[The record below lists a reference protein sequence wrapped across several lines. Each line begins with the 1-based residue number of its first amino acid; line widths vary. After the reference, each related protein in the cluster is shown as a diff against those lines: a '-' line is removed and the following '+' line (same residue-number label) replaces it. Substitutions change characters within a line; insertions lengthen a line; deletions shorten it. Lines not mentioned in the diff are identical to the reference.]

1 MAIDNTNSQRISTI
15 MYELSD
21 RAKDYIQRTEQFIKD
36 EIEPVEADFW
46 HEVHR
51 LNVDGD
57 WTKWQWPAMLET
69 LKAKAK
75 AAGLWNMFLPD
86 ATLGAGLSVQEYAHI
101 AERTGRSL
109 IAPTVFNC
117 NAPDTGN
124 MEVLWRYGSEAQ
136 QEQWFKPLLAGEIR
150 SVFCMTEPDVA
161 SSDATNMQATAVIE
175 GDEIVLNGRKWWSS
189 GLGDPNAKVIIFMAH
204 TPDESKDRH
213 HQHSMVLVPVNT
225 QGVTIERMLPVFGDY
240 DAPHGH
246 GEVSFDNVRVP
257 VANFIGGAGQGF
269 EIAQGRLGPGRIHHC
284 MRCIGAAEKSLEL
297 MIERGMSRKA
307 FGKELLKLGGNLE
320 RVAEARVAIDQ
331 ARLLTLYAAYKM
343 DKMGN
348 MAALT
353 EISAI
358 KVVAPTVLQ
367 NVVDMAIQ
375 IHGGAGVSKDTPLTA
390 FYAQARAL
398 RLADGPDEV
407 HKGMIAK
414 LELMKRGYASRR

>member
-1 MAIDNTNSQRISTI
+1 

-75 AAGLWNMFLPD
+75 AAGLWNMFLPG

-136 QEQWFKPLLAGEIR
+136 KEQWLKPLLAGEIR

-161 SSDATNMQATAVIE
+161 SSDATNMQATAVVE

-225 QGVTIERMLPVFGDY
+225 QGVKIERMLPVFGDY

-297 MIERGMSRKA
+297 MIDRGMSRKA

-320 RVAEARVAIDQ
+320 RVAEARVEIDQ

-375 IHGGAGVSKDTPLTA
+375 IHGGEGVSKDTPLTA

-414 LELMKRGYASRR
+414 LELMKRAYASRR

>member
-1 MAIDNTNSQRISTI
+1 MF
-15 MYELSD
+15 ELSA
-21 RAKDYIQRTEQFIKD
+21 RAKDYIERTKIFIAQ
-36 EIEPVEADFW
+36 EIEPIEAEFW
-46 HEVHR
+46 AEVHES
-51 LNVDGD
+51 NQSDD
-57 WTKWQWPAMLET
+57 WTKWQWPAQLEQ

-75 AAGLWNMFLPD
+75 ALGLWNMFLPCPE
-86 ATLGAGLSVQEYAHI
+86 LGQGLSVQEYAHI
-101 AERTGRSL
+101 AELSGRSL

-117 NAPDTGN
+117 NAPDSGN

-136 QEQWFKPLLAGEIR
+136 KAEWLTPLLEGKIR
-150 SVFCMTEPDVA
+150 SVFCMTEPAVA
-161 SSDATNMQATAVIE
+161 SSDATNMQATAVID

-189 GLGDPNAKVIIFMAH
+189 GLGDPNAKIIIFMAH
-204 TPDESKDRH
+204 TPDETKDRH
-213 HQHSMVLVPVNT
+213 HQHSMVLVPVDT
-225 QGVTIERMLPVFGDY
+225 PGVKIERMLPVFGDY

-246 GEVSFDNVRVP
+246 GEVSFNNVRVP
-257 VANFIGGAGQGF
+257 LANFIGGAGQGF

-297 MIERGMSRKA
+297 MIDRGMSRTA
-307 FGKELLKLGGNLE
+307 FGKEILKLGGNLE

-343 DKMGN
+343 DTLGN

-358 KVVAPTVLQ
+358 KVVAPSVLEK
-367 NVVDMAIQ
+367 VVDMAMQ
-375 IHGGAGVSKDTPLTA
+375 IHGGAGVSRDTPLTA
-390 FYAQARAL
+390 FFAQARSL

-414 LELMKRGYASRR
+414 LELAKRGYRSSRKIK